1 MLKKPDYGEF
11 IESAAD
17 LLETIRVKG
26 RKMNVKIVIASGKQ
40 GDFYVAIAPSIMVS
54 GYGDTEEEAQISFDE
69 NMEVF
74 CEDMMSLNLDER
86 EAEFRRLG
94 FAKERYHNK
103 NFSKYYV
110 DENGVLQGIEPNSLR
125 TRVLEKAI

>member
-1 MLKKPDYGEF
+1 
-11 IESAAD
+11 
-17 LLETIRVKG
+17 
-26 RKMNVKIVIASGKQ
+26 
-40 GDFYVAIAPSIMVS
+40 
-54 GYGDTEEEAQISFDE
+54 
-69 NMEVF
+69 MEVF